1 MSQRGTAESTSDPDS
16 ATPDSPEGHSW
27 HAEEVPAV
35 FTRLES
41 TEQGLSSEQATERLG
56 IHGPNVLQH
65 APGDGP
71 FKILWRQINNPLIWV
86 LVGSAA
92 VAVALGKMTDGLVVL
107 AVVILNSI
115 IGFVQEFRAS
125 RAIEALRE
133 MVPESASALRDGHT
147 VTLPV
152 ADLVPGDVITLA
164 SGDKVPADARLV
176 LVKNL
181 RVDEA
186 ALTGES
192 LPVEKRT
199 AAVPLDSSLGDCTSM
214 AYGGTLITFGTST
227 AVVVATGSRT
237 ELGRISRLL
246 EQAADL
252 VTPLTRKLAWLGK
265 VITIG
270 ILVVSVLILGFGV
283 FRAMRAGVELWAAL
297 RETLIFAIAL
307 AVGAIPEGLPA
318 IVTIALA
325 IGVQRMAARQAIV
338 RKLPAVETLG
348 STTVICSD
356 KTGTLTRNEMT
367 VKALWTPAEGAVQV
381 EGAGLDPTGD
391 FVAQDGERSL
401 CGAGQALVEAAA
413 LCNDATLQHEAGTYS
428 ITGDPTEG
436 ALVVVAE
443 KAGVRVDE
451 MRERV
456 RRLDAIP
463 FESERQYMA
472 TLHQDGDVRRVV
484 LKGAPEIVLQHCRGA
499 EGAVDE
505 ALVRTRI
512 EELAGQGMRVLGVA
526 TKPWPG
532 GEDAGLTEAH
542 VAEGMLFSGL
552 IGMLD
557 PPRGE
562 VIEAI
567 RACHEAGIEVKMIT
581 GDHRGTAQAIGKQL
595 GLSKTDDAI
604 EGKALSRMNESQLRD
619 VARDNSVFARV
630 APEHKLL
637 LVKALQD
644 QGQIVAMTGDGVN
657 DAPALKQ
664 ANIGVAMGITGSS
677 VSKEAADVVL
687 TDDNF
692 ATIVAAIEEG
702 RRVYDNLVKSLA
714 FLLPTNLGLAFI
726 LMYGVLFLPF
736 DAATKTLL
744 LPIRPTQLL
753 WINLVAAVA
762 LALPL
767 AFEEKEPNVMQR
779 RPRPPNE
786 RILSGLVVRRTIIAS
801 ILMAAGA
808 VGLFQW
814 QYGAYLSH
822 SASGADSLAEA
833 QTMAVTAVIMFQ
845 VFYMLNSR
853 SLRDTIFQI
862 GVFSNPWVFVGIGVT
877 LALQAAFI
885 YAPPLQ
891 RVFGSAALDPAE
903 LAVAML
909 AGVVTLPVITL
920 EKWIARR
927 WGERKQA
934 PGPTGGDL
942 VDGVGGP

>member
-16 ATPDSPEGHSW
+16 TTPDSPEGQSW

-41 TEQGLSSEQATERLG
+41 SEQGLSSEQATERLG

-65 APGDGP
+65 VPGDGP

-86 LVGSAA
+86 LLGSAA
-92 VAVALGKMTDGLVVL
+92 VAVALGKMTDGIVVL

-115 IGFVQEFRAS
+115 IGFIQEFRAS

-133 MVPESASALRDGHT
+133 MVPESASALRDGHMVT
-147 VTLPV
+147 VPV

-252 VTPLTRKLAWLGK
+252 VTPLTQKLAWLGK
-265 VITIG
+265 VITVG

-367 VKALWTPAEGAVQV
+367 VKALWTPAEGPVQV

-391 FVAQDGERSL
+391 FIAQDGERGL
-401 CGAGQALVEAAA
+401 KGAGQALVEAAA
-413 LCNDATLQHEAGTYS
+413 LCNDATLQHEAETYS
-428 ITGDPTEG
+428 STGDPTEG

-456 RRLDAIP
+456 RRLDSIP

-512 EELAGQGMRVLGVA
+512 EELAGHGMRVLGVA
-526 TKPWPG
+526 TKPWPDG
-532 GEDAGLTEAH
+532 DDAGLTEAH

-557 PPRGE
+557 PPRSE

-567 RACHEAGIEVKMIT
+567 RACHEAGIDVKMIT

-726 LMYGVLFLPF
+726 LMYAVLFLPF

-767 AFEEKEPNVMQR
+767 AFEQKEPNVMQR

-808 VGLFQW
+808 VWLFQW
-814 QYGAYLSH
+814 EHAAYLSGG
-822 SASGADSLAEA
+822 ASGADSLAEA

-909 AGVVTLPVITL
+909 AGVATLPVITI

-927 WGERKQA
+927 WGEHKQV

-942 VDGVGGP
+942 MDSVGGP